1 MSSNRSTT
9 FPTSE
14 DLDMLRRVLKDEG
27 YTDSIFSD
35 PRTSGIA
42 GMLLIRL
49 FQEGVRNPAELA
61 NQLMLHFGRPDPGAV
76 SSAAS
81 PLHRFA
87 IQGLPTE
94 LIGTVH

>member
-1 MSSNRSTT
+1 MSSNRSTK
-9 FPTSE
+9 FPTNE
-14 DLDMLRRVLKDEG
+14 DLDILRRVLKDEG

-61 NQLMLHFGRPDPGAV
+61 NQLVLHFGRPDPDAIPP
-76 SSAAS
+76 AAS

-87 IQGLPTE
+87 IQGLPAD
-94 LIGTVH
+94 LMGPVR